1 MDNSVR
7 ASLRA
12 TIDVRLDSM
21 SINEDFD
28 GLLTPEG
35 NNATER
41 CPICG
46 RLNSPGAVDH
56 CVHYFGSYWD
66 GEIIWSEKFEA
77 FDDAWDTLCEVIYA
91 LEESTPGTRKEIRKI
106 TKASP
111 QYDKII
117 KCALDEESSSSAL
130 INLVSFDKGR
140 TIETDGM
147 LSGSGY
153 SMYLKE
159 SSCLQSAIAE
169 IFTLIPLLSNIATT
183 AEKDGALNADNP
195 HA

>member
-1 MDNSVR
+1 
-7 ASLRA
+7 
-12 TIDVRLDSM
+12 M

-35 NNATER
+35 NDATER

-46 RLNSPGAVDH
+46 RLNSPGAIDH

-66 GEIIWSEKFEA
+66 GEIIWSKEFKA
-77 FDDAWDTLCEVIYA
+77 FDDAWNTLCEVICA
-91 LEESTPGTRKEIRKI
+91 LEESTPGARKNFRKI

-111 QYDKII
+111 RYAKII

-130 INLVSFDKGR
+130 INFVSFDEGR

-159 SSCLQSAIAE
+159 SSCLQSTIAE
-169 IFTLIPLLSNIATT
+169 ILTLIPLLSNIASTT
-183 AEKDGALNADNP
+183 EQDGARNADKP
-195 HA
+195 HS